1 MRLPGAQCPQG
12 NPGRTLCVTF
22 PTEFGQ
28 RLVRKG
34 LRCSRWPNTHI
45 PYLVRILPGHLIEP
59 GALEKGQE
67 KGKQKEKNKMENVN
81 QGVHGAENA
90 SENVRH
96 TAEQGLFWR
105 NLNLQESCAKHRCVW
120 RPRDPPPTRWCYFPL
135 GGRSP
140 SSEQRMK

>member
-1 MRLPGAQCPQG
+1 MRLPGTQCPQG
-12 NPGRTLCVTF
+12 NPGRALCVKF

-34 LRCSRWPNTHI
+34 PRGSRWPNTHI
-45 PYLVRILPGHLIEP
+45 PYLVRILPGDLTEP

-81 QGVHGAENA
+81 QGVHGAEKA

-105 NLNLQESCAKHRCVW
+105 NSNLQEACAKHKCVW
-120 RPRDPPPTRWCYFPL
+120 RPRDPPGGVTFPWV
-135 GGRSP
+135 GGVLLQ
-140 SSEQRMK
+140 SSG